1 MWYQVFLGEGDDAMP
16 TSRPL
21 KELDLLREIAS
32 LVKQG
37 VTWEE
42 MDVRAIEKPTREPW
56 EIEIRRLVEERK
68 HETD

>member
-42 MDVRAIEKPTREPW
+42 MDVRTIEKTTRE
-56 EIEIRRLVEERK
+56 LVELQDPGWNEW
-68 HETD
+68 

>member
-1 MWYQVFLGEGDDAMP
+1 MWYQVFLGEGDDATP
-16 TSRPL
+16 TSRLL

-42 MDVRAIEKPTREPW
+42 MDVRAFEKTTRE
-56 EIEIRRLVEERK
+56 LVELQDPGWNEW
-68 HETD
+68 

>member
-1 MWYQVFLGEGDDAMP
+1 MWYQVFLGEGDDATP

-42 MDVRAIEKPTREPW
+42 MDVRAFEKTTRE
-56 EIEIRRLVEERK
+56 LVELQDPGWNEW
-68 HETD
+68 

>member
-1 MWYQVFLGEGDDAMP
+1 MP

-42 MDVRAIEKPTREPW
+42 MDVRTIEKTTRE
-56 EIEIRRLVEERK
+56 LVELQDPGWNEW
-68 HETD
+68 

>member
-42 MDVRAIEKPTREPW
+42 MNVRTIEKTARE
-56 EIEIRRLVEERK
+56 LVELQAPGWNEW
-68 HETD
+68 